1 MFNRVK
7 WQRYDGEIPK
17 SCVRITR
24 TLAERL
30 EDNGSAAFWM
40 CHTCDCF
47 DARYLLGVDS
57 GHIHTFALENGNI
70 FFFVEKEDQDEVV
83 YTYWFDEMNAKR
95 LLVQLCIEYGVE
107 IGLLDMLKRALGDVD
122 IISRL
127 LSFCNKNQVEC
138 KSLVYS
144 QSEGEECDLIW

>member
-1 MFNRVK
+1 MVI
-7 WQRYDGEIPK
+7 Y
-17 SCVRITR
+17 
-24 TLAERL
+24 
-30 EDNGSAAFWM
+30 
-40 CHTCDCF
+40 
-47 DARYLLGVDS
+47 
-57 GHIHTFALENGNI
+57 IHSLENGNI

-107 IGLLDMLKRALGDVD
+107 IGLLDMLKRAFGGVD

-144 QSEGEECDLIW
+144 QGEG